1 MISMHCSS
9 TPQLVACRQA
19 AFYVK
24 RPAGGHLHRS
34 HLSQRRSA
42 LACCALA
49 STRSDLNAIVIGS
62 GFAGLSAAARLT
74 QDFAQVTLLDRDH
87 FTDAVTEEESDDP
100 ELWRQHYEAET
111 RRRSGVAQYKQPH
124 VLLQKGLELIEEI
137 FPGYKQEL
145 AQAGALDLDL
155 LSDIIV
161 YDWDREWLP
170 GHSSGT
176 RSLAASR
183 HLYETVLRKF
193 VLRISNLKVQTSA
206 AVNGLAYNAEEQR
219 VTGVHLKSGQVLDA
233 DLVVDASGK
242 QSDVSKW
249 LEQLGH
255 KPPSTMTVEAGL
267 QYTYRMYEMPED
279 PDRKWS
285 IAVCIDNPEY
295 NRTAVM
301 VPIETNKWQLNLSG
315 YKGYHCPLD
324 EEGFLQFAK
333 DLPSPTIYEAIR
345 HAKPVSDISAYR
357 NTGNF
362 RRLFEKA
369 PPPNGL
375 CVVGDAVCSFNPIH
389 GQGMTVGLMGSE
401 LLAKCI
407 SEQLKGTAGS
417 ERQLQLAALTG
428 LPAKFHS
435 QLGGLVDYPWTVSV
449 GPDAQKPDAVMNMPQ
464 TEANAFS
471 VLLTKYFVALQQA
484 RFDDLYLM
492 KKVTRVGH
500 MLSPPTVLFGP
511 DVVGR
516 LLWYVLRSKLKF
528 GLSKENARG
537 TTAVGSAAAATAT
550 SNGFRG

>member
-1 MISMHCSS
+1 MDTALGTVTRQGMFPVQAGYIRCPACTAPVRSS
-9 TPQLVACRQA
+9 QCLVGKLRSTYGVQA
-19 AFYVK
+19 SPK
-24 RPAGGHLHRS
+24 
-34 HLSQRRSA
+34 
-42 LACCALA
+42 
-49 STRSDLNAIVIGS
+49 SDLSAIIIGS
-62 GFAGLSAAARLT
+62 GFAGLSAAARLS

-87 FTDAVTEEESDDP
+87 FTDAVTEEKSDDP

-111 RRRSGVAQYKQPH
+111 RRRLGVTQYKQPH

-145 AQAGALDLDL
+145 AQAGAQDIDL
-155 LSDIIV
+155 LSDMIL
-161 YDWDREWLP
+161 YDWDKEWLP
-170 GHSSGT
+170 GQSCGT

-193 VLRISNLKVQTSA
+193 VLRVSNLKVQTSA

-219 VTGVHLKSGQVLDA
+219 VTGVHLKSGQMLDA

-242 QSDVSKW
+242 HSDISKW

-279 PDRKWS
+279 PERKWS
-285 IAVCIDNPEY
+285 IAVCMDNPEY

-333 DLPSPTIYEAIR
+333 DLPSPTIYKAIR

-375 CVVGDAVCSFNPIH
+375 CVIGDAVCCFNPIN
-389 GQGMTVGLMGSE
+389 GQGMTVGLMGSQ

-407 SEQLKGTAGS
+407 GEQLEGTAGS
-417 ERQLQLAALTG
+417 ERQHQLAALTG

-435 QLGGLVDYPWTVSV
+435 QLGNLVDYPWTVSV
-449 GPDAQKPDAVMNMPQ
+449 GPDAQKPNAVMNMPQ

-492 KKVTRVGH
+492 TKVTQVAH
-500 MLSPPTVLFGP
+500 MLASPAVLFGP
-511 DVVGR
+511 DVVG
-516 LLWYVLRSKLKF
+516 LLMWSVLRGKLKF
-528 GLSKENARG
+528 GPSKENTRG